1 MSLLFSP
8 LKMRSVEAKN
18 RIVMSPMCQY
28 SGRDGHVTDW
38 HLLHYPTRAVG
49 GVGTVIV
56 EATAAENRGMISPDD
71 LGIWSDTHVAGLTE
85 LARRVK
91 EGGAVAGI
99 QLAHAG
105 RKAGVA
111 SPWKGGKPLHQWTPV
126 GPSEIPFGEGWDIPR
141 ELDVIGLEQV
151 REAFRR
157 GAKRA
162 LKAGFELLEL
172 HMAHGYLLHS
182 FLSPLTN
189 KRSDQYG
196 KNRTRFPLEVVDT
209 VREAWPA
216 ELPLW
221 VRVSA
226 SDWVE
231 GGVRVAHSSHAATEG
246 GWSIGDTVEFARELQ
261 KRGVDLLDCS
271 SGGIAPGIRIP
282 AEPGYQVPFAAQV
295 RRETELPTGAVGLI
309 SDPVY
314 AEGILES
321 GEADAVLL
329 ARALLSDPY
338 WPYRAARALG
348 AGKVWPPQYERAL
361 D

>member
-8 LKMRSVEAKN
+8 IEMRSLRAKN

-28 SGRDGHVTDW
+28 SAQDGQVNGW

-49 GVGTVIV
+49 GVGTIIV
-56 EATAAENRGMISPDD
+56 EATAVENRGMISPDD
-71 LGIWSDTHVAGLTE
+71 LGIWSDGHVEGLSE
-85 LARRVK
+85 LARRIK
-91 EGGAVAGI
+91 ANGAIAGI

-126 GPSEIPFGEGWDIPR
+126 GPSEIPFAEGWEVPR

-151 REAFRR
+151 CEAFVK

-162 LKAGFELLEL
+162 LKAGFELIEL
-172 HMAHGYLLHS
+172 HAAHGYLLHS

-189 KRSDQYG
+189 KRNDQYG
-196 KNRTRFPLEVVDT
+196 KNRMRFPLEVVSA
-209 VREAWPA
+209 VREVWPA

-226 SDWVE
+226 SDWIE
-231 GGVRVAHSSHAATEG
+231 GGVRVAHSGHAATEG
-246 GWSIGDTVEFARELQ
+246 GWSIEDTVEFARELQ

-282 AEPGYQVPFAAQV
+282 AEPGYQVPFAARV
-295 RRETELPTGAVGLI
+295 RRETGLLAGAVGLI
-309 SDPVY
+309 SDPER
-314 AEGILES
+314 AESILQR

-329 ARALLSDPY
+329 ARALLRDPY
-338 WPYRAARALG
+338 WPYHAAKVLG
-348 AGKVWPPQYERAL
+348 AEKVWPPQYERAMN
-361 D
+361 